1 MRKFICIF
9 LSIAMVF
16 TCMIFSSSAQSTDN
30 VQLQPMP
37 TDTSL
42 YISTE
47 ACPDAYI
54 TYVNQNVH
62 RFIDSVSFTELTPGD
77 TLTVG
82 APFAFSNEGSDI
94 YYFPILRGSEI
105 LYTFRVFPVGDGE
118 YSGILGRS
126 FVDELNALAATTSA
140 ATPLRMVMEGDTVAA
155 YVGNTRSVIFEYPDG
170 TIQNDTVAATATT
183 VVSNSHI
190 VVEATKTNA
199 DISYQYTV
207 PNASVSGVIDP
218 NTYMRY
224 LDINIGYEVQGGN
237 QWCCAYVTAII
248 LRYVLRPGDLTDATE
263 IMEYF
268 YGSGLTVDKKLSRDE
283 AIEYA
288 NTKGVYPT
296 QYNGTLSISALINE
310 IDHDRPVYYAMQCDN
325 EVCKESEDDSGHAH
339 AFCLYGYHLNYQ
351 TWGIWNPWES
361 EGETLPWGG
370 EYAVAN
376 STHCSYAYYGT
387 IYNWE

>member
-54 TYVNQNVH
+54 NYVNQNVH
-62 RFIDSVSFTELTPGD
+62 RFIESVSFTELIPGD

-126 FVDELNALAATTSA
+126 FVDELNALSATTSA
-140 ATPLRMVMEGDTVAA
+140 ATPLRMVMEGDTVVT

-170 TIQNDTVAATATT
+170 TFAEENTALTTATATLTTATQT
-183 VVSNSHI
+183 VVN
-190 VVEATKTNA
+190 ATAPSAEVAYT
-199 DISYQYTV
+199 YTV
-207 PNASVSGVIDP
+207 PMAEMRGVIAP
-218 NTYMRY
+218 PVIWS
-224 LDINIGYEVQGGN
+224 LDTTKEQQGSRP
-237 QWCCAYVTAII
+237 WCDAYVTAAIIRCVTGNSNYPLARNIAEYIQGAYAVDESANLDRSQVHAYANLLAYI
-248 LRYVLRPGDLTDATE
+248 LR
-263 IMEYF
+263 M
-268 YGSGLTVDKKLSRDE
+268 RD
-283 AIEYA
+283 I
-288 NTKGVYPT
+288 
-296 QYNGTLSISALINE
+296 
-310 IDHDRPVYYAMQCDN
+310 
-325 EVCKESEDDSGHAH
+325 
-339 AFCLYGYHLNYQ
+339 
-351 TWGIWNPWES
+351 
-361 EGETLPWGG
+361 
-370 EYAVAN
+370 
-376 STHCSYAYYGT
+376 
-387 IYNWE
+387 

>member
-9 LSIAMVF
+9 LSIAMLF
-16 TCMIFSSSAQSTDN
+16 TCMIFSSSAQGMNSME
-30 VQLQPMP
+30 LQPMP

-62 RFIDSVSFTELTPGD
+62 RFIESVSFTELTPGD

-170 TIQNDTVAATATT
+170 TFAEENTALTTETATLTAAT
-183 VVSNSHI
+183 
-190 VVEATKTNA
+190 
-199 DISYQYTV
+199 
-207 PNASVSGVIDP
+207 
-218 NTYMRY
+218 
-224 LDINIGYEVQGGN
+224 
-237 QWCCAYVTAII
+237 
-248 LRYVLRPGDLTDATE
+248 
-263 IMEYF
+263 
-268 YGSGLTVDKKLSRDE
+268 
-283 AIEYA
+283 
-288 NTKGVYPT
+288 
-296 QYNGTLSISALINE
+296 
-310 IDHDRPVYYAMQCDN
+310 
-325 EVCKESEDDSGHAH
+325 
-339 AFCLYGYHLNYQ
+339 
-351 TWGIWNPWES
+351 
-361 EGETLPWGG
+361 
-370 EYAVAN
+370 
-376 STHCSYAYYGT
+376 
-387 IYNWE
+387 